1 MTRFARRPRRSSP
14 RARAALGLLALLCA
28 AGAIYGFAAGSA
40 GAQKGTS
47 VNPAPAPPP
56 TSAGQRQQIARG
68 RSLFLDGCSSCH
80 GDDARGIKNVA
91 PSLYGA
97 GAAAA
102 DFYLST
108 GRMPLA
114 NPKDQPTRAPPAYNR
129 QDIDAL
135 VAYVGSL
142 GTGPAIPR
150 VNTMQGNIAAGLASF
165 TLHCAGCHQVA
176 AAGGIVTGA
185 IAPPLNSTDVTP
197 TQIGEA
203 IRVGPYLMPAFTAN
217 QISDADVNNIARY
230 VRSTP
235 HPDDRGG
242 WGIGHIGPVPEG
254 MVAWFLA
261 AATLLLI
268 ARLIGEREP
277 DTEKDVER

>member
-1 MTRFARRPRRSSP
+1 VSRLLRRPRRSSR
-14 RARAALGLLALLCA
+14 RARAVMGLLALVSG
-28 AGAIYGFAAGSA
+28 AGAVYGFAVGPA

-47 VNPAPAPPP
+47 VNPGPSAPVTNPA
-56 TSAGQRQQIARG
+56 QRQQIDRG
-68 RSLFLDGCSSCH
+68 RTLFLDGCSSCH
-80 GDDARGIKNVA
+80 GDDAKGKANIA

-114 NPKDQPTRAPPAYNR
+114 NPKDQPTRSPPAYNR

-142 GTGPAIPR
+142 GTGPAIPH
-150 VNTMQGNIAAGLASF
+150 VNTKMGQINAGLASF
-165 TLHCAGCHQVA
+165 TLHCAGCHQVSG
-176 AAGGIVTGA
+176 AGGIVTGA
-185 IAPPLNSTDVTP
+185 IAPPLNDSDITP

-203 IRVGPYLMPAFTAN
+203 IRVGPYLMPAFNAN
-217 QISDADVNNIARY
+217 EISDADIDNIARY
-230 VRSTP
+230 VRFTP

-242 WGIGHIGPVPEG
+242 WGIGHIGPIPEG
-254 MVAWFLA
+254 MIAWFLA
-261 AATLLLI
+261 IASLLLI

-277 DTEKDVER
+277 E